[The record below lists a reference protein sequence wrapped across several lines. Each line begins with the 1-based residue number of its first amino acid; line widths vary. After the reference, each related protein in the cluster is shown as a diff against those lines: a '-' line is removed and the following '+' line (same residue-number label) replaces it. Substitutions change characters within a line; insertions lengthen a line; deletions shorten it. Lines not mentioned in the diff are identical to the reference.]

1 MGRVP
6 LGRNAGDQPVINLD
20 AIYSSNLAKK
30 GYTSTMAIGCDKS
43 SALFVLHRLR
53 DAGYTAYFAGGCV
66 RDMLLDVEPKDYDI
80 ATDAT
85 PKQVQSLLRRVLM
98 VGAKFGVAVVVH
110 NRQHVEVATFRT
122 DASYTDGRRPDS
134 VEFSTPQEDALRRDF
149 TINGMFYDPDDDAVI
164 DYVGGQKDL
173 KAGLLRTI
181 GNPAERFGEDY
192 LRLLRAVRFV
202 TRLNFTLDDATRE
215 AILQFAPHIT
225 SISGERIR
233 DELDNMLCR
242 DTAVESLVLLAEL
255 GLHRHIFPAA
265 LVEPNAWALALQRV
279 SLALEQRCERL
290 NFLALLGDLP
300 VADTNPLLRHWGA
313 PNEFRDALRLVREHR
328 DSWKTF
334 LDWDA
339 LHDKKRLLA
348 KPHFKSLRA
357 LWRIRERCET
367 GRTALCDSIDGFVA
381 TLDPAQISP
390 PALISGQFAME
401 HFQLEE
407 SPQLGCLLKSLYNLQ
422 LDLEP
427 ATREALLAEAEQR
440 GLLP

>member
-1 MGRVP
+1 
-6 LGRNAGDQPVINLD
+6 
-20 AIYSSNLAKK
+20 
-30 GYTSTMAIGCDKS
+30 MAIGCDKS

-53 DAGYTAYFAGGCV
+53 DAGYIAYLAGGCV

-80 ATDAT
+80 ATSAT

-122 DASYTDGRRPDS
+122 DASYTDGRRPDR

-149 TINGMFYDPDDDAVI
+149 TINGMFYDPDNDAVI
-164 DYVGGQKDL
+164 DYVGGQEDL
-173 KAGLLRTI
+173 KASLLRTI

-192 LRLLRAVRFV
+192 LRLLRAVRFT
-202 TRLNFTLDDATRE
+202 TRLRFKLDDATRK
-215 AILQFAPHIT
+215 AIVQFAPHIT

-233 DELDNMLCR
+233 DELENMLHR
-242 DTAVESLVLLAEL
+242 NSALESLKLLAEL
-255 GLHRHIFPAA
+255 GLHRHIFPAT
-265 LVEPNAWALALQRV
+265 LVEPDAWALAVQRV
-279 SLALEQRCERL
+279 SLALEQHSERL

-300 VADTNPLLRHWGA
+300 VGDTNRLLRHWGA

-334 LDWDA
+334 LDWPA

-348 KPHFKSLRA
+348 RPHFADLRA
-357 LWRIRERCET
+357 LWHIRERCESD
-367 GRTALCDSIDGFVA
+367 RSALCYSIDGFIA
-381 TLDPAQISP
+381 TLDRDQISP
-390 PALISGQFAME
+390 PALISGQFAMDR
-401 HFQLEE
+401 FQLEE

-427 ATREALLAEAEQR
+427 ATREALLAAAEAR